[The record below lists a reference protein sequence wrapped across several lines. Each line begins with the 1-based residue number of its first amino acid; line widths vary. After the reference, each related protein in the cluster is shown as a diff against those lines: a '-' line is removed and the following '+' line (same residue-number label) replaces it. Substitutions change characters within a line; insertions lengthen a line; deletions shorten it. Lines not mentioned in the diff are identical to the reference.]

1 MYTTR
6 GRIRFRVGDHVVAFV
21 GSGGFATDLVAK
33 ESSVAPL
40 PPGMDFVTAS
50 SFLVAY
56 GTADYALRVR
66 QRKEQP
72 PAMPFV
78 TAVDVCLLE
87 GLVVWI
93 AWG

>member
-1 MYTTR
+1 M
-6 GRIRFRVGDHVVAFV
+6 VAFV

-56 GTADYALRVR
+56 GTADYALRVWR
-66 QRKEQP
+66 WKRRTKSG
-72 PAMPFV
+72 
-78 TAVDVCLLE
+78 TAVVDVLE
-87 GLVVWI
+87 DCTIKTRL
-93 AWG
+93 

>member
-1 MYTTR
+1 M
-6 GRIRFRVGDHVVAFV
+6 GDRVVAFV
-21 GSGGFATDLVAK
+21 GFGGFATDLIAK

-66 QRKEQP
+66 QRKRRAQRCP
-72 PAMPFV
+72 S
-78 TAVDVCLLE
+78 
-87 GLVVWI
+87 
-93 AWG
+93 